1 MLQIFLEFLSRHKSP
16 INRVGGVGFEGEG
29 PARLVNFAT
38 YQSWGASKYEC
49 IFIVMMMLWSLNK
62 CFLAVTWKQAC
73 VITTKLRQS
82 ESLSFAVRV

>member
-49 IFIVMMMLWSLNK
+49 IFIVMMML
-62 CFLAVTWKQAC
+62 
-73 VITTKLRQS
+73 
-82 ESLSFAVRV
+82 